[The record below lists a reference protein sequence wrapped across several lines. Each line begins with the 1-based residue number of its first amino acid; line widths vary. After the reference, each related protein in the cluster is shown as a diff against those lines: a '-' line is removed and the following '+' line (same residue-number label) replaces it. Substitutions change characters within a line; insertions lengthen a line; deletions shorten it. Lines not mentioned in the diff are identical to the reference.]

1 MPLQR
6 NAEKKS
12 GTGGLT
18 LHTATTYEAD
28 MYKVFNKRTFD
39 DYDVAA
45 REKAKKF
52 WYSQGYACADNEDE
66 YDVDLVVEK
75 DLKRFY
81 CEVEVKTVWHGQ
93 DFKYDSVH
101 IPVRKAK
108 FLKKPTK
115 FMVFNNSLT
124 RAAIISRK
132 DLLDAPIKTVSNVH
146 IRHGERFYDVPVSQ
160 ILFVNTL

>member
-1 MPLQR
+1 
-6 NAEKKS
+6 
-12 GTGGLT
+12 
-18 LHTATTYEAD
+18 
-28 MYKVFNKRTFD
+28 MYKIFNPKTFA
-39 DYDVAA
+39 DYDEAA

-52 WYSQGYACADNEDE
+52 WFSHGYVCKDNEDE

-75 DLKRFY
+75 DMKRFY

-93 DFKYDSVH
+93 DFKYDSIH

-124 RAAIISRK
+124 RAALIGRQA
-132 DLLDAPIKTVSNVH
+132 LLDAPIKTVSNIK
-146 IRHGERFYDVPVSQ
+146 IRHGERFYDVPLNS
-160 ILFVNTL
+160 LTFVATL